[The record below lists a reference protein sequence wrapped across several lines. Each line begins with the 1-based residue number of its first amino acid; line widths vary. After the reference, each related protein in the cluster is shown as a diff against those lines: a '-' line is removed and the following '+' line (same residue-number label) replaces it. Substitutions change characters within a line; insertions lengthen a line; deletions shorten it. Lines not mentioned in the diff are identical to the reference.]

1 MLKKMAAWLATSQG
15 LSAED
20 EEVLLYSLTILTTTL
35 GNILGLALLAWLL
48 DTGWE
53 TLAVTLPAVTLRM
66 WAGGGHATAPW
77 RCVMVGTTVM
87 ALLAWLTRTAAERL
101 EPAVPVL
108 IMLAAL
114 AIWRY
119 APAPAP
125 SKPLG
130 SRQQAEKL
138 RRRALVTLIFWVST
152 ILLFWLLA
160 VPAWL
165 TAGMALGMFWQGLTV
180 VPPVYHWLGKYF

>member
-48 DTGWE
+48 GTGWE

-66 WAGGGHATAPW
+66 WAGGGHATTPW
-77 RCVMVGTTVM
+77 RCIMLGTAVFT
-87 ALLAWLTRTAAERL
+87 LLAWLTRQAADNL
-101 EPAVPVL
+101 EQVVPLL

-114 AIWRY
+114 ATWRY
-119 APAPAP
+119 APVPAP
-125 SKPLG
+125 NKPLG

-138 RRRALVTLIFWVST
+138 RRRALVTLIFWSAI
-152 ILLFWLLA
+152 ILLLWLLA

-165 TAGMALGMFWQGLTV
+165 TVGMALGLFWQGLTV
-180 VPPVYHWLGKYF
+180 VPSVYHWLGKYF